1 MDFFN
6 PGIIGSESME
16 KRFTELKA
24 RLQEISDL
32 GGAAAVLDWDQS
44 TYMPNGG
51 AAARGRQTALLARL
65 SHENQ
70 TDPALGRLLDELEK
84 GADNFPYDS
93 DEAGLL
99 RVARHNFEK
108 ASKIP
113 SSFVAILN
121 EHASESYQVWT
132 TARPENDFKAVAPFL
147 EKTIVLS
154 RQLADFFPGY
164 DNIMDPL
171 IDFPDPGMKAASVGK
186 LFDELREAL
195 VPMVATI
202 AAQEPVDESCLL
214 QAFSVDDQVAFG
226 VEVIK
231 AFGYDFERGRQDVS
245 PHPFTTSFSIGDVR
259 ITTRVKENDLREA
272 LFSTLHEAGHG
283 VYEQGINTS
292 FEGLPLADGTS
303 SGVHESQS
311 RLWENIVGRSRGF
324 WSFFYPKLQAIFP
337 DQLGDVEVESFY
349 KAINKVER
357 SLIRTDA
364 DELTYNLHVMLRFDL
379 EQALLEGELAVKD
392 LPEAWNTRYRDDLG
406 ITPPDDRDGVLQ
418 DVHWYAGRVGGL
430 FQGYTIGNVLSAV
443 FYQSALTSY
452 PSIPDEIS
460 QGKFNTLYDWMR
472 DNIYQHGKK
481 YTANELVERTTGDP
495 MNVEPYLEYLR
506 VKFGDIYSLD

>member
-1 MDFFN
+1 
-6 PGIIGSESME
+6 ME

-202 AAQEPVDESCLL
+202 AAQEPVGESCLL

-283 VYEQGINTS
+283 MYEQGINTS

-418 DVHWYAGRVGGL
+418 DVQWYAGRVGGL

-481 YTANELVERTTGDP
+481 YTADELVERTTGDP